1 MPITSLTIRNVA
13 SYDAVGVTLSNLK
26 KLNFFFGYNGT
37 GKSTIVRCIRNMS
50 LPIAEQLPEY
60 KDCS

>member
-26 KLNFFFGYNGT
+26 KLNFSLGT
-37 GKSTIVRCIRNMS
+37 MARVS
-50 LPIAEQLPEY
+50 LLLLDAFVICPSP
-60 KDCS
+60 